1 MERIDIKKAQA
12 IAKNKGLKPGKVKG
26 TDGVQFTKGKNDR
39 LDVITWDEFDQAQCK
54 GIRAWPKEI
63 GSGPILVGVRGFKS
77 LPLHHL
83 PFLSFVQYSSMKLW
97 MFSMSLPTCTPSTNE

>member
-39 LDVITWDEFDQAQCK
+39 LDVITWEEFEGILAKRKLAISGSLQGYPSLAK
-54 GIRAWPKEI
+54 GDRFRAYSRRSSRVQIP
-63 GSGPILVGVRGFKS
+63 S
-77 LPLHHL
+77 LAPL
-83 PFLSFVQYSSMKLW
+83 FQS
-97 MFSMSLPTCTPSTNE
+97 